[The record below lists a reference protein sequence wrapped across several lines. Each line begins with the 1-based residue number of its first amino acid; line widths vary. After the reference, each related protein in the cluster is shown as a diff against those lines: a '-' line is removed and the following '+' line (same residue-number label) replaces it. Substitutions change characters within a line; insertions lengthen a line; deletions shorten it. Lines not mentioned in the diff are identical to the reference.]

1 MNFPDLHH
9 FEQIR
14 RRLWCNR
21 DFGQAAVMVGSGFSR
36 NAEKIAPG
44 TLNMP
49 TWTDLAEQMHDEL
62 DPQNLSGKKQ
72 QKITNPL
79 NLASEYEA
87 IFGRSALN
95 DFLTRRI
102 PNDQYN
108 PSKLHKLLMSLPW
121 SDIFTTNYDTLLERT
136 RPVIHD
142 RKYDLICKHEDIP
155 GKMKPRIVKL
165 HGSFPSH
172 LPFIFTEE
180 DYRTYPRKFSPFVN
194 IVQQSIMENAFC
206 LIGFS
211 GNDPNFLNWIGWV
224 RDNFGELTPPIYLCG
239 WLDYSDAEKAVLKQK
254 NILTIDVAP
263 LFPREKWSD
272 ASRRHAKALE
282 WFLFSLHKGKPPNVM
297 SWPES
302 NDVKDNEIKAWEE
315 SENLPELVTGI
326 PALPDPGSL
335 DPSRDLTEQALKR
348 QCRTWQK
355 TRQAY
360 PGWVICPRSN
370 RENLWDYTKGWVEDT
385 FAFIEKLSAP
395 DDLLILYELNWR
407 LEITLTPLFS
417 HWVNTITTCLQR
429 YNPYPELLDLE
440 NADIRPDQSQDKHKD
455 WNWKLISKAWVEL
468 TFALSRV
475 AREDHNE
482 AMFNQL
488 MGHLDKVTDSDPE
501 WRSRWFHEK
510 CLFHMFRFEYQQA
523 LQILE
528 TWPSSL
534 SLDFWEVKRAAIYA
548 EFSDVKEAER
558 IAESALDRIRSRQQ
572 PYSVDYSLYSQESWA
587 MYLLQMVKENEMM
600 SRDKWFPQYRERWS
614 QLETFRCNPHDELEV
629 LAERMD
635 RVPEPPKLRKEKK
648 QAFYPGT
655 TSTTYHYSNQE
666 IWYSALPAFNSLRML
681 EEAGVPIR
689 CDSSVPY
696 YAGQKA
702 AKWIRPYAPL
712 WSVTTIVRSRGDS
725 KCVDNFF
732 NFTYLAVLSQE
743 TIDYLYSKLHDF
755 LSIHTQGISKGK
767 SLDKSSELEKLRLM
781 IELTSRTCFRLDN
794 DRLKQL
800 LNIAINFY
808 RHIGFLDHSLL
819 RGSVDKLFQGIF
831 YTLSNTEILNAL
843 PDLLLLPIA
852 GERGFEVQWMDDFPE
867 PLSHINLIQNNIK
880 NNDIKNNFSEQI
892 LHLIQTIKQSDI
904 EVRSRAISRI
914 SKLYKADCLNDG
926 EKHLFAEALWSK
938 LDSESQLPE
947 DKYRYKWAFLSF
959 PEPEPGKAKQKLL
972 EFLLSQQSI
981 DPINTNY
988 FQDCLG
994 STKQPAM
1001 DHGAGVDWSSED
1013 VKCLLDKILN
1023 WWDQHRDQTLANLES
1038 PYPEVKDRISPAIS
1052 KLITVVSH
1060 IVLPRLG
1067 NSDNQ
1072 VKASI
1077 RNLIQNLDNAGF
1089 CVITAMPMTLFI
1101 LPDDFDQVSQRM
1113 REALTSISI
1122 DEIQEADLS
1131 LFYWLAY
1138 SCNHNIPKPPSDLL
1152 DILVN
1157 RVVTRRQPGLRTAL
1171 GWLSNILKEMP
1182 EQFNNEQLDSLSLAL
1197 KYLLQETNLPT
1208 LFEFEMELS
1217 TKSLIGTSDRPE
1229 YQKICSQLAYRLHK
1243 LFLQKGRDIPE
1254 ILIQWKNFSENS
1266 VLPEVRKIWQ

>member
-9 FEQIR
+9 FEQMR

-49 TWTDLAEQMHDEL
+49 TWSDLAEQMYNEL

-121 SDIFTTNYDTLLERT
+121 SDVFTTNYDTLLERT

-142 RKYDLICKHEDIP
+142 RKYDLICKYEDIP
-155 GKMKPRIVKL
+155 GKIKPRIVKL

-172 LPFIFTEE
+172 QPFIFTEE
-180 DYRTYPRKFSPFVN
+180 DYRTYPRRFAPFVN

-224 RDNFGELTPPIYLCG
+224 RDNFGDLTPPIYLCG
-239 WLDYSDAEKAVLKQK
+239 WLDYSEAEKAVLKQK

-272 ASRRHAKALE
+272 AGRRHEKALE
-282 WFLFSLHKGKPPNVM
+282 WFLLSLNKGKPSNVM

-302 NDVKDNEIKAWEE
+302 NNVKDNEIQAWEE
-315 SENLPELVTGI
+315 SESLPELVTGI
-326 PALPDPGSL
+326 PDLPNPGDSN
-335 DPSRDLTEQALKR
+335 PSGNLTEQALKR
-348 QCRTWQK
+348 QCETWQK

-360 PGWVICPRSN
+360 PGWIICPRSN
-370 RENLWDYTKGWVEDT
+370 RENLWEYYTQGWVEKT
-385 FAFIEKLSAP
+385 FAFIDNLSAP
-395 DDLLILYELNWR
+395 NNLLVLYELNWR
-407 LEITLTPLFS
+407 LEITLNPLFS
-417 HWVNTITTCLQR
+417 HWVNKITNCLQR

-440 NADIRPDQSQDKHKD
+440 HADIRPDQSQNEHKD

-482 AMFNQL
+482 AMFNQW
-488 MGHLDKVTDSDPE
+488 MEHLDKVVDSDPE
-501 WRSRWFHEK
+501 WRARWFYEK
-510 CLFHMFRFEYQQA
+510 CLFHIFRFEDQQA
-523 LQILE
+523 QQILE
-528 TWPSSL
+528 TWPPSL
-534 SLDFWEVKRAAIYA
+534 SLDFWEVKRAAIHA
-548 EFSDVKEAER
+548 ELGNLKEAER

-572 PYSVDYSLYSQESWA
+572 PYSVDYSLLSQEAWA

-614 QLETFRCNPHDELEV
+614 QLENFRCNPHDEIEV
-629 LAERMD
+629 LAEWMD
-635 RVPEPPKLRKEKK
+635 RVPEPPKLRKEKR

-681 EEAGVPIR
+681 EEAGIPIR
-689 CDSSVPY
+689 CDLSVPY

-712 WSVTTIVRSRGDS
+712 WAVITIVRSRGDS

-743 TIDYLYSKLHDF
+743 IIDYLYSKFHDF
-755 LSIHTQGISKGK
+755 LSVYTQGISKGR
-767 SLDKSSELEKLRLM
+767 SLDKRSELEKLRLI
-781 IELTSRTCFRLDN
+781 IELTSRICFRLDD

-800 LNIAINFY
+800 LNIAITFY
-808 RHIGFLDHSLL
+808 RYIEFLDHSLL
-819 RGSVDKLFQGIF
+819 RGGIDKLFQGIF
-831 YTLSNTEILNAL
+831 YTLSHTEIFNAL
-843 PDLLLLPIA
+843 PELLLLPMA
-852 GERGFEVQWMDDFPE
+852 GERGFEVQWADDFPE
-867 PLSHINLIQNNIK
+867 PFNHINLIQNN
-880 NNDIKNNFSEQI
+880 DIQNNFSEQI
-892 LHLIQTIKQSDI
+892 LHLIQVIKQSEDI

-914 SKLYKADCLNDG
+914 SKLLKAGLLND
-926 EKHLFAEALWSK
+926 EDKRLFAEALWIK
-938 LDSESQLPE
+938 LDSISQLPE
-947 DKYRYKWAFLSF
+947 DKYRRKWAFLFF
-959 PEPEPGKAKQKLL
+959 PEPEPGKAKQTLL
-972 EFLLSQQSI
+972 AFLVSQQSI
-981 DPINTNY
+981 DSIPTDY
-988 FQDCLG
+988 FQDWID
-994 STKQPAM
+994 STKQPAL
-1001 DHGAGVDWSSED
+1001 DHGAGVDWSLENVS
-1013 VKCLLDKILN
+1013 CLLDKILN
-1023 WWDQHRDQTLANLES
+1023 WWSQHRDQVFDDLKS
-1038 PYPEVKDRISPAIS
+1038 PYPEWKDRISSAVS
-1052 KLITVVSH
+1052 KLVEVVAYV
-1060 IVLPRLG
+1060 VLPHLV
-1067 NSDNQ
+1067 NSENQ
-1072 VKASI
+1072 IKENIA
-1077 RNLIQNLDNAGF
+1077 NLIHDLDNAGF
-1089 CVITAMPMTLFI
+1089 RVIIAMPMTLFI
-1101 LPDDFDQVSQRM
+1101 LPDHFDQVSQRM
-1113 REALTSISI
+1113 RDSLTSISI

-1138 SCNHNIPKPPSDLL
+1138 SYTHNISKPPPDLL

-1171 GWLSNILKEMP
+1171 DWLSNILKEMP
-1182 EQFNNEQLDSLSLAL
+1182 EQFNDEQLDSLSSAL
-1197 KYLLQETNLPT
+1197 KYLLKETNLPT
-1208 LFEFEMELS
+1208 LFEFEMEFS
-1217 TKSLIGTSDRPE
+1217 TKSLIDTSDRPE
-1229 YQKICSQLAYRLHK
+1229 YQRICSQLACRLHK
-1243 LFLQKGRDIPE
+1243 LLSQKGENIPE
-1254 ILIQWKNFSENS
+1254 ILVKWKKFSEDS